1 MKDINF
7 EKIGKKL
14 RETRISKG
22 LTQEYIAE
30 KADVNTSHISN
41 IENNRVKIS
50 LQTLV
55 HVCNAMDI
63 TVDYIL
69 ADEYKLSSSKP
80 DALDHEL
87 LHQLQTC
94 SPDTKEC
101 VLDIIKVLQKHSWFL
116 ILQKGFRLLGNP
128 FPLLLI
134 FLYILWYVW
143 GDIIKT
149 DERIRQSRKNIGITQ
164 KELGNLVGMSYQ
176 QIEQY
181 P

>member
-1 MKDINF
+1 MKDIDF

-55 HVCNAMDI
+55 NVCNTMDV

-69 ADEYKLSSSKP
+69 ADQYTATSRTP

-87 LHQLQTC
+87 LHQLHSC
-94 SPDTKEC
+94 SPHTKEC
-101 VLDIIKVLQKHSWFL
+101 VLDLIKVLQKHF
-116 ILQKGFRLLGNP
+116 
-128 FPLLLI
+128 
-134 FLYILWYVW
+134 
-143 GDIIKT
+143 
-149 DERIRQSRKNIGITQ
+149 
-164 KELGNLVGMSYQ
+164 
-176 QIEQY
+176 
-181 P
+181 

>member
-30 KADVNTSHISN
+30 KAYVITSHISN
-41 IENNRVKIS
+41 IEDNRVKIS

-101 VLDIIKVLQKHSWFL
+101 VLDIIKVLQKHS
-116 ILQKGFRLLGNP
+116 
-128 FPLLLI
+128 
-134 FLYILWYVW
+134 
-143 GDIIKT
+143 
-149 DERIRQSRKNIGITQ
+149 
-164 KELGNLVGMSYQ
+164 
-176 QIEQY
+176 
-181 P
+181 